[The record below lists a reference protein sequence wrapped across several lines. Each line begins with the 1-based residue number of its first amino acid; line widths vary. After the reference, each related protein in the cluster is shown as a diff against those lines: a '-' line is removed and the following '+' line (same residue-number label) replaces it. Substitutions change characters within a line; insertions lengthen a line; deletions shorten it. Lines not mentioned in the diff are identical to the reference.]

1 MSSLEQTLWLLS
13 PELIL
18 LLVGGIL
25 LGLDALRPRLDVS
38 RWLPYVALAGLVS
51 ALIATVTR
59 WNRNAQPLSVI
70 SCDNFALAINVVALV
85 AMGLVTLISNT
96 TDQARTRHHRGAFY
110 ALLLLSTLAMC
121 LLGAASDLVMVVLAF
136 ELLNI
141 SSYILLSYLR
151 DDPRSSEATIKY
163 FLYSAILSAMMLYGL
178 SWFYGLTGS
187 TDLVTIAASLREAE
201 AALRPVLLPALIL
214 ITAGL
219 AAKAAAAP
227 FHQWAPDV
235 YEGTPTPVVAFLS
248 VGPVIAS
255 FAAMT
260 RMLLTAL
267 PADLAS
273 LAVDWR
279 TLLVTLAALTMTVSN
294 LVALWQQNI
303 KRFLAYLSIAQTGYL
318 LIGVA
323 ACSPQGVTAMLFA
336 LIAYVLSNLA
346 AFAAITALS
355 NHAGSYAIEDYAG
368 AHRWAPELAWS
379 LLLCLLS
386 LAGIPPTAGFIGRL
400 HLFSAAIEKGLLW
413 LAAVGVINSVIS
425 LAGTWKVIRVL
436 FAACGQTE
444 ERLAIP
450 PALRIALGIA
460 VTGIFASVILANPLL
475 TLLRAAAQALFG

>member
-1 MSSLEQTLWLLS
+1 VSSLEQTLWLLS
-13 PELIL
+13 PELTL

-25 LGLDALRPRLDVS
+25 LGLDALRPRLDAS

-51 ALIATVTR
+51 ALIATVTL
-59 WNRNAQPLSVI
+59 WNCNARPLSVI
-70 SCDNFALAINVVALV
+70 SCDNFALAINMVALV

-96 TDQARTRHHRGAFY
+96 TGQARTRHRGAFY
-110 ALLLLSTLAMC
+110 ALLILSTLAMC
-121 LLGAASDLVMVVLAF
+121 LLGAATDLILIVLAF

-141 SSYILLSYLR
+141 SSYIILSYLR

-187 TDLVTIAASLREAE
+187 TDLVTIAAALREAE
-201 AALRPVLLPALIL
+201 TALRPILLPALIL

-235 YEGTPTPVVAFLS
+235 YEGAPTPVAAFLS

-260 RMLLTAL
+260 RILLTAL

-336 LIAYVLSNLA
+336 LFAYALSNLA
-346 AFAAITALS
+346 AFAAVTALS
-355 NHAGSYAIEDYAG
+355 NHTGSYAIEDYAG
-368 AHRWAPELAWS
+368 AHKWAPELAWS

-386 LAGIPPTAGFIGRL
+386 LAGIPPTAGFVGRL

-413 LAAVGVINSVIS
+413 LTAVGVINSVIS

-436 FAACGQTE
+436 FAAYGQTE

-450 PALRIALGIA
+450 PALGVALGIA